1 MISLYKEGSIHTVR
15 GVLCEIVRCK
25 PKNMQWHLER
35 GCVKDPKEL
44 LKPRETD
51 TINPIRLQAREAGID
66 GWETKR
72 IKTLEGLLNESD
84 KPLCD

>member
-1 MISLYKEGSIHTVR
+1 MISLYKEGSSHTVR

-44 LKPRETD
+44 LKPQETD
-51 TINPIRLQAREAGID
+51 TINSIRLQAKEAGID
-66 GWETKR
+66 NWEAAR
-72 IKTLEGLLNESD
+72 ITTLKKALEID
-84 KPLCD
+84 

>member
-1 MISLYKEGSIHTVR
+1 MISLYKEGSTHTAR
-15 GVLCEIVRCK
+15 GVQCEIVRCK
-25 PKNMQWHLER
+25 PKNMAWHLER

-44 LKPRETD
+44 LKQEETA
-51 TINPIRLQAREAGID
+51 TINPIRLQAKEAGID

-84 KPLCD
+84 KPVLD